1 LNRQNAEKI
10 ITEYLKP
17 IYGFAR
23 KRCNNMQD
31 VEDLSHDIVLKAFK
45 AFLIKDDIADPGK
58 LIWTIAHNALSKHLR
73 KIEEYELQ
81 FVFYSDGWFLLHY
94 IKALLDNGK
103 LKLPTKN
110 QRKALTTL
118 LIHK

>member
-31 VEDLSHDIVLKAFK
+31 AEDLSHDIVLKAFK
-45 AFLIKDDIADPGK
+45 AFLIKDDIADP
-58 LIWTIAHNALSKHLR
+58 ASLSG
-73 KIEEYELQ
+73 Q
-81 FVFYSDGWFLLHY
+81 LLTMPSASICVKSKSMSFSLY
-94 IKALLDNGK
+94 FTQTVGSCSI
-103 LKLPTKN
+103 T
-110 QRKALTTL
+110 
-118 LIHK
+118 